1 MIKGIIF
8 DYDGVIA
15 ESVNIK
21 TNAFAK
27 IYQNYGDEVI
37 EKVVSHHLL
46 NGGISRFEKFKIYHK
61 DFLGL
66 DLDNDQLNSL
76 SSKFSKLVIQDIVD
90 APFVPGA
97 VDFIVNNYN
106 DYDLFISTGTPQNEI
121 IEILKRTNMRKYF
134 KSIHGSPDQKTIHIN
149 KIIQNNHY
157 EHKEIIF
164 IGDADADI
172 SAAKAYSLQIIFR
185 EHTDARC
192 KVEYKKMTKVNDL
205 KGLKGIIDS
214 F

>member
-15 ESVNIK
+15 ESVDIK

-27 IYQNYGDEVI
+27 IYHDYGDEVI

-66 DLDNDQLNSL
+66 DLNNDQLKSL
-76 SSKFSKLVIQDIVD
+76 SSRFSELVIQDIVD

-97 VDFIVNNYN
+97 VDFIVNYHN
-106 DYDLFISTGTPQNEI
+106 DYNLFISTGTPQDEI
-121 IEILKRTNMRKYF
+121 IEIINRNNMRKYF
-134 KSIHGSPDQKTIHIN
+134 KSIHGSPDQKNIHIK

-157 EHKEIIF
+157 KHNELIF

-172 SAAKAYSLQIIFR
+172 SAAKAYSLPIIFR
-185 EHTDARC
+185 EHKDVRYQM
-192 KVEYKKMTKVNDL
+192 EYKNMTKVNDL
-205 KGLKGIIDS
+205 KGLKGIIDL